1 MKLQLSLL
9 GLVALAFAKPQDPSD
24 PAPAPPVSSA
34 PAEPPAP
41 VPLPSSQ
48 PTPPTSPVPAPPAD
62 PAPAPPPADPTA
74 APTPEG
80 PICECGYT
88 YCAEVLK
95 AMPGMYLYCT
105 VKDNTNIPPSDK
117 PWSDDQL
124 SSAYCKTPNA
134 VCNGQ
139 SPASKVDNALFICL
153 CAQPDQKVGD
163 HIELLCGCDT
173 CLNVGP
179 DFRGR
184 CKSPCRA
191 GHGKGGS
198 GGGKGGGKIRGN
210 NRMGF
215 W

>member
-1 MKLQLSLL
+1 MKLQLTLL
-9 GLVALAFAKPQDPSD
+9 GLVVLAFAKPQDPSD
-24 PAPAPPVSSA
+24 PAPAPPASSA
-34 PAEPPAP
+34 PAEPPAEPPAPAP
-41 VPLPSSQ
+41 VPIPSSQ

-62 PAPAPPPADPTA
+62 PAPAPPPADPTG

-88 YCAEVLK
+88 YCAAVLK
-95 AMPGMYLYCT
+95 AME
-105 VKDNTNIPPSDK
+105 K
-117 PWSDDQL
+117 PWNDDQL

-139 SPASKVDNALFICL
+139 SPASNVDNALFICL
-153 CAQPDQKVGD
+153 CAEPDQKVGD
-163 HIELLCGCDT
+163 HIELLCGCDA

-191 GHGKGGS
+191 GHGGKGGG
-198 GGGKGGGKIRGN
+198 GGGKGGDRIRGSN
-210 NRMGF
+210 HMRF